1 MNMRF
6 EDNEIA
12 VFYRPNR
19 MVNVRRLLDG
29 TYSFMRI
36 RLEDG
41 EILEHEIRTNL
52 ESACSAIKH
61 FIGLTGKEE
70 EIAVAWLFKMRIKK

>member
-1 MNMRF
+1 MNMTF
-6 EDNEIA
+6 EDNEIT
-12 VFYRPNR
+12 VYYRSDR
-19 MVNVRRLLDG
+19 MVNIRRLLDG
-29 TYSFMRI
+29 TYSFCRI

-52 ESACSAIKH
+52 ESACSAVKH

-70 EIAVAWLFKMRIKK
+70 EIVVKWLFKMIVKK

>member
-6 EDNEIA
+6 EDNEIT
-12 VFYRPNR
+12 VFYRTNR

-41 EILEHEIRTNL
+41 EILEHETRTNL
-52 ESACSAIKH
+52 ESACSAVKH

-70 EIAVAWLFKMRIKK
+70 EIVVAWLFKMIIKK

>member
-6 EDNEIA
+6 EDNEIT

-52 ESACSAIKH
+52 ESACSAVKH

-70 EIAVAWLFKMRIKK
+70 EIVVAWLFKMIIKK

>member
-1 MNMRF
+1 MNIRF
-6 EDNEIA
+6 EYNEIA

-41 EILEHEIRTNL
+41 ELLEHEIRTNL

-70 EIAVAWLFKMRIKK
+70 EIAVEWLFKMTVRK

>member
-41 EILEHEIRTNL
+41 ELLEHEIRTNL

-70 EIAVAWLFKMRIKK
+70 EIAVEWLFKMTVRK